1 MVIGDFVIDVIFWNS
16 SSNLNDDVNRFN
28 LIKFIRI
35 MECRER
41 NLVENKREINKVWF
55 FNG

>member
-16 SSNLNDDVNRFN
+16 RSNLNDDVNRFN

-41 NLVENKREINKVWF
+41 NLVENKREMNKVWF